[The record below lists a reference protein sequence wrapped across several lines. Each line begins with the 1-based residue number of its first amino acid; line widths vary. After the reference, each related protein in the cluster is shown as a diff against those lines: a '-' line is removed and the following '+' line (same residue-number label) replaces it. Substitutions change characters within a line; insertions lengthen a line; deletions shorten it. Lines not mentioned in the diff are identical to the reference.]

1 MRIGL
6 VGVGLL
12 VMAYACGG
20 ENGATQDA
28 PGASGADG
36 GDAQAGGGS
45 AHGGN
50 KAQGGTQAM
59 SGGHPSG
66 GNSGNTGGNAAAG
79 ELSNEPQ
86 GGMPNQ
92 PQGGTA
98 GTAQGGAPGEPQGG
112 MPSEPQAGMPGEP
125 RAGAPAA
132 GEGGAGGA
140 PVITIVDNPIVLAE
154 TKFLDYGSLRI
165 GFTLPVDAATLQV
178 TLAPVVPSKLKVA
191 EIKQVDATT
200 VDALLLDYH
209 LPRDYQLNVSGKLDD
224 GSPFQSMITLPGLG
238 NGARV
243 AFLTKQSGAGDLKN
257 WPGAPADAATP
268 RDAADAMCQAEAD
281 AAGLRGAF
289 VAFLSQQGSYDAGCR
304 AFGLDG
310 LLANKC
316 GQQAAPVDDAPWL
329 GTTGLPIVDGATN
342 VVSGFF
348 QNAFEF
354 YADGTRGQQVGIW
367 TGTLLGAKAQT
378 GTPGPT
384 SADCVG
390 WTMKVN
396 FAEVTE
402 FVGEYLLKYGEFGS
416 GCGAGHRLLCLQVGA
431 QFFGPST
438 LHETLGKRAFVS
450 KGKLT
455 GAMSFDN
462 KTGVDAADALCQSEA
477 SGASYADASSFHAYL
492 STTQSDAVCHILGQA
507 GKVSGKCG
515 LSALPD
521 AEPWRR
527 ADNYPIG
534 TAAQLAK
541 SSLTAPLSLA
551 ADGSAAFDQR
561 PFTGTSSNGAAYTT
575 CMDWSTADAGTTG
588 VAGQTR
594 ALTNGWSFFTDSNC
608 NFSQPV
614 YCFEQ

>member
-6 VGVGLL
+6 VSVGLL
-12 VMAYACGG
+12 VLAYACGG
-20 ENGATQDA
+20 ENAATQDA
-28 PGASGADG
+28 PGAGGADG
-36 GDAQAGGGS
+36 GDAQTGGSS
-45 AHGGN
+45 AHGG
-50 KAQGGTQAM
+50 KATQAGTQAM

-66 GNSGNTGGNAAAG
+66 ENPGGNAAAG
-79 ELSNEPQ
+79 EIS
-86 GGMPNQ
+86 
-92 PQGGTA
+92 
-98 GTAQGGAPGEPQGG
+98 
-112 MPSEPQAGMPGEP
+112 SEPQAGMPSQPQGGAAGTAQGGMPSGP

-191 EIKQVDATT
+191 ETKQVDATT
-200 VDALLLDYH
+200 VDALLLGYH

-224 GSPFQSMITLPGLG
+224 GSPFQSAITLPGLA

-243 AFLTKQSGAGDLKN
+243 AFLTKQSGTGDLKN
-257 WPGAPADAATP
+257 WPGAPGDVQAP

-281 AAGLRGAF
+281 TAGLRGAF

-316 GQQAAPVDDAPWL
+316 GQQTAPVDDAPWL

-354 YADGTRGQQVGIW
+354 NADGTRSQQVGIW

-416 GCGAGHRLLCLQVGA
+416 GCGTGHRLLCLQVGS

-438 LHETLGKRAFVS
+438 LHEVGGKRAFVS

-477 SGASYADASSFHAYL
+477 SGASYANASSFYAYL
-492 STTQSDAVCHILGQA
+492 STTQTDAVCHILGQT

-515 LSALPD
+515 LAALPD

-534 TAAQLAK
+534 TAAQLAT
-541 SSLTAPLSLA
+541 SSLTAPVSLA
-551 ADGSAAFDQR
+551 ADGSAAFDQS
-561 PFTGTSSNGAAYTT
+561 PFTGTSSNGAAHTT
-575 CMDWSTADAGTTG
+575 CTDWSTADAGTTG
-588 VAGQTR
+588 AAGQTR

-608 NFSQPV
+608 SLPQPV